1 MSVLKCKMCGGKP
14 KQNLNTIYISKRLQ
28 DCLSPIS
35 QAALTTVTAPMGY
48 GKTTAVNWYLTEQSK
63 SEQGVQ
69 IRISIYSD
77 NLSIFWKGVQNAFSF
92 AGIEILSDYECP
104 QDGASAG
111 FLVEGLCHSLTG
123 AVPYYIFID
132 DFHLLKDRR
141 AVGFLCML
149 ARKLPENVHLIV
161 ASRNQLLS
169 GEEILQLGSRLYQ
182 VEMSDLCL
190 NPPELAIYAHKCG
203 TKLDEKQLEEL
214 YHFSEGWF
222 SAVYLNL
229 CAYVKRGQLWQDS
242 SDIHEMFTRAMIDP
256 LPEKRREFLIMMG
269 LADEFT
275 LEMAMAVTGDDDA
288 AQLLQAL
295 TQENAFVTRLADGKT
310 YRFHHMMKDCARK
323 AFFTLDKEKQ
333 SICQNRYG
341 DWYERQKMYIHAL
354 SSYQAGKNYD
364 GMLRVI
370 QKDAGILLSALKP
383 EEVLEWINQC
393 PASVLRAYP
402 LSVLVL
408 MRSMFNWKKIPKML
422 ELKELLLT
430 AVAENT
436 ALSKEERGNL
446 LGECD
451 LIMSFLMYNDIEK
464 MSRFHRSASAQMSR
478 PAISIQK
485 QGGWTFGSP
494 SVLMMF
500 HRAPGNLE
508 KEREEMDECMP
519 HYYKIT
525 NGHGQGAERVMCAE
539 AEFMQG
545 NFVDAQI
552 RLEDA
557 YEHIAQNG
565 QESIAL
571 CCDFLALRLSLCA
584 KFSPRKTILQRREEL
599 LQKHNTAWLNIFDSI
614 CAYYYALIG
623 QEILIPAVFREH
635 RLGDVNF
642 LAPGKPM
649 MELIENQVY
658 LEQKEYVKV
667 IGRSESL
674 LALCENMHYALVA
687 LHIRI
692 QTAAAYEKLGKTR
705 EARELLKLSLEA
717 AVQDDFLM
725 PFVENYRY
733 LSEAYASLL
742 IGGKNEFLT
751 RITELGK
758 RWEEQGRALCCEKK
772 YPDVF
777 QTLTRR
783 ELEITELMALHLSNR
798 EIAAK
803 LFLSEGTVKQYIN
816 QIYSKLQIAGDTRTK
831 RKLLLEY
838 LREEKYF
845 LTF

>member
-1 MSVLKCKMCGGKP
+1 
-14 KQNLNTIYISKRLQ
+14 
-28 DCLSPIS
+28 
-35 QAALTTVTAPMGY
+35 
-48 GKTTAVNWYLTEQSK
+48 
-63 SEQGVQ
+63 
-69 IRISIYSD
+69 
-77 NLSIFWKGVQNAFSF
+77 
-92 AGIEILSDYECP
+92 
-104 QDGASAG
+104 
-111 FLVEGLCHSLTG
+111 
-123 AVPYYIFID
+123 
-132 DFHLLKDRR
+132 
-141 AVGFLCML
+141 
-149 ARKLPENVHLIV
+149 
-161 ASRNQLLS
+161 
-169 GEEILQLGSRLYQ
+169 
-182 VEMSDLCL
+182 
-190 NPPELAIYAHKCG
+190 
-203 TKLDEKQLEEL
+203 
-214 YHFSEGWF
+214 
-222 SAVYLNL
+222 
-229 CAYVKRGQLWQDS
+229 
-242 SDIHEMFTRAMIDP
+242 
-256 LPEKRREFLIMMG
+256 
-269 LADEFT
+269 
-275 LEMAMAVTGDDDA
+275 
-288 AQLLQAL
+288 
-295 TQENAFVTRLADGKT
+295 
-310 YRFHHMMKDCARK
+310 
-323 AFFTLDKEKQ
+323 
-333 SICQNRYG
+333 
-341 DWYERQKMYIHAL
+341 
-354 SSYQAGKNYD
+354 
-364 GMLRVI
+364 
-370 QKDAGILLSALKP
+370 
-383 EEVLEWINQC
+383 
-393 PASVLRAYP
+393 
-402 LSVLVL
+402 
-408 MRSMFNWKKIPKML
+408 
-422 ELKELLLT
+422 
-430 AVAENT
+430 
-436 ALSKEERGNL
+436 
-446 LGECD
+446 
-451 LIMSFLMYNDIEK
+451 
-464 MSRFHRSASAQMSR
+464 
-478 PAISIQK
+478 
-485 QGGWTFGSP
+485 
-494 SVLMMF
+494 
-500 HRAPGNLE
+500 
-508 KEREEMDECMP
+508 MP

-525 NGHGQGAERVMCAE
+525 NGHGQGAERVMRAE

-623 QEILIPAVFREH
+623 QEILIPALFREH

-658 LEQKEYVKV
+658 LEQKEYAKV

-692 QTAAAYEKLGKTR
+692 QTAVAYEKLGKTR

-751 RITELGK
+751 RITEFGK

-783 ELEITELMALHLSNR
+783 ELEITELMAQHLSNR

>member
-1 MSVLKCKMCGGKP
+1 
-14 KQNLNTIYISKRLQ
+14 
-28 DCLSPIS
+28 
-35 QAALTTVTAPMGY
+35 
-48 GKTTAVNWYLTEQSK
+48 
-63 SEQGVQ
+63 
-69 IRISIYSD
+69 
-77 NLSIFWKGVQNAFSF
+77 
-92 AGIEILSDYECP
+92 
-104 QDGASAG
+104 
-111 FLVEGLCHSLTG
+111 
-123 AVPYYIFID
+123 
-132 DFHLLKDRR
+132 
-141 AVGFLCML
+141 
-149 ARKLPENVHLIV
+149 
-161 ASRNQLLS
+161 
-169 GEEILQLGSRLYQ
+169 
-182 VEMSDLCL
+182 
-190 NPPELAIYAHKCG
+190 
-203 TKLDEKQLEEL
+203 
-214 YHFSEGWF
+214 
-222 SAVYLNL
+222 
-229 CAYVKRGQLWQDS
+229 
-242 SDIHEMFTRAMIDP
+242 
-256 LPEKRREFLIMMG
+256 MMG

-383 EEVLEWINQC
+383 EEVMEWIDQC
-393 PASVLRAYP
+393 PASVLREYP

-436 ALSKEERGNL
+436 ALSEEERGNL

-525 NGHGQGAERVMCAE
+525 NGHGQGAERVMRAE

-623 QEILIPAVFREH
+623 QEILIPALFREH

-658 LEQKEYVKV
+658 LEQKEYAKV

-783 ELEITELMALHLSNR
+783 ELEITELMAQHLSNR